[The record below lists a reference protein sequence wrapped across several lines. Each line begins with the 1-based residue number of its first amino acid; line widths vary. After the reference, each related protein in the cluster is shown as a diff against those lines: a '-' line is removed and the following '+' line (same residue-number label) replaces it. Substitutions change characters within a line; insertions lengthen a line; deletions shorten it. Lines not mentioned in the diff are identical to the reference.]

1 MLGLSKDSGHHFGI
15 DHTGFYTGSPALRER
30 REEFSHALAPG
41 PDVNFPGQIF
51 SDVVAEAVNAFGTDW
66 TARDLYLWLRDVITL
81 GTVNGLYGLKS
92 PAALDKSI
100 IQDIWTFD
108 ENQLRLS
115 WGVLPNL
122 IAPTGVRTLGKIS
135 QAFQKFVQSGD
146 DYFASS
152 AVKLGIAT
160 ARKMDVSI
168 EDYSRI
174 EVFNVSVATVNTV
187 PTAVAMIQNI
197 LANSN
202 LLQALRKELET
213 VLIIKETP
221 HGRQAELNIG
231 SAETECPL
239 LHACYQEALRIGS
252 TPTCNRAVL
261 EDVVLTD
268 PDTGR
273 EILFK
278 KGWRVS
284 IPTFLLHNRDT
295 FWGGDAVSF
304 GPEKFL
310 PGGIATDGK
319 GKVKTQGFV
328 PYGGG
333 AHLCPGRHL
342 AKMEILASGALVIM
356 ALDFEAERGFVTQ
369 NYALNVGAKKPLGL
383 DNVRIRRRTEWEDIE
398 WSVKI

>member
-1 MLGLSKDSGHHFGI
+1 MVPKVQRLLTKASFRISGKI
-15 DHTGFYTGSPALRER
+15 IRNPLQCS
-30 REEFSHALAPG
+30 LAHKTPYY
-41 PDVNFPGQIF
+41 
-51 SDVVAEAVNAFGTDW
+51 
-66 TARDLYLWLRDVITL
+66 R
-81 GTVNGLYGLKS
+81 
-92 PAALDKSI
+92 
-100 IQDIWTFD
+100 TFD

-122 IAPTGVRTLGKIS
+122 IAPTGVRTLTKIS
-135 QAFQKFVQSGD
+135 QAFQDFIQNGNNEL
-146 DYFASS
+146 ASD
-152 AVKLGIAT
+152 AVKLSIAA
-160 ARKMDVSI
+160 ARKMDVSV
-168 EDYSRI
+168 EDYARI
-174 EVFNVSVATVNTV
+174 EVFNISVATVNTV

-197 LANSN
+197 LANSD
-202 LLQALRKELET
+202 LLQALRKELEA
-213 VLIIKETP
+213 VLTTKETP
-221 HGRQAELNIG
+221 HSRQAELDIG
-231 SAETECPL
+231 RAEVECPL

-295 FWGGDAVSF
+295 FWGGDAESF
-304 GPEKFL
+304 RPEKFL
-310 PGGIATDGK
+310 PGGISTDSK
-319 GKVKTQGFV
+319 GKVRTQGFV

-342 AKMEILASGALVIM
+342 AKMEILSSGALVIM
-356 ALDFEAERGFVTQ
+356 ALDFEAENGFVTQ
-369 NYALNVGAKKPLGL
+369 NYALNAGAKKPIGL
-383 DNVRIRRRTEWEDIE
+383 ENVRIKRREGWENVE